1 MANFHLNLP
10 TWGSEALVLPLVNI
24 FGSAFEKLKCLTEFR
39 CSDPQETIMHALVTC
54 PFAIRVWFISDF
66 NINTQFFQNK
76 SFLDWLL
83 FWLTDHQSKLSKDNQ
98 CLFVAI
104 LWSLWTSRNNFIFQG
119 SRENFTAVL
128 ARARAMLLTRN
139 SRNPSLTTP
148 STIHVSISDKW
159 MPPSFGWIKC
169 NIDGA
174 FDDISGVNGAGYVM
188 RDFSRKA
195 TFCASL
201 VFDVQSAE
209 EAEARA
215 IWAVLKKAVEQHL
228 SHIIVESDA
237 KALIDQFS
245 SGNFD
250 GDSRTDAIFKDI
262 LFFSS
267 KLSAC
272 IFSFQPRSCN
282 SVAHELA
289 QWEKQNNSS
298 MYWSKPPVWIFPTVE
313 EDH

>member
-1 MANFHLNLP
+1 MANFPLNLP
-10 TWGSEALVLPLVNI
+10 TWGSEALGLPIVKI
-24 FGSAFEKLKCLTEFR
+24 FGSAFGKLKCLTEFR
-39 CSDPQETIMHALVTC
+39 
-54 PFAIRVWFISDF
+54 
-66 NINTQFFQNK
+66 NK

-83 FWLTDHQSKLSKDNQ
+83 FWLTDHQSKLSEDNQ

-119 SRENFTAVL
+119 IRENFTAVL

-169 NIDGA
+169 NTDGS
-174 FDDISGVNGAGYVM
+174 FDDISGANGAGYVM

-201 VFDVQSAE
+201 VFDVHSAE

-215 IWAVLKKAVEQHL
+215 IWPVLKKAVEQHL
-228 SHIIVESDA
+228 SHII
-237 KALIDQFS
+237 FS
-245 SGNFD
+245 
-250 GDSRTDAIFKDI
+250 A
-262 LFFSS
+262 
-267 KLSAC
+267 
-272 IFSFQPRSCN
+272 
-282 SVAHELA
+282 
-289 QWEKQNNSS
+289 
-298 MYWSKPPVWIFPTVE
+298 
-313 EDH
+313 

>member
-1 MANFHLNLP
+1 MTMHSMDCP
-10 TWGSEALVLPLVNI
+10 
-24 FGSAFEKLKCLTEFR
+24 R

-54 PFAIRVWFISDF
+54 PFASRVWFISDF

-83 FWLTDHQSKLSKDNQ
+83 FWLTDHQSKLSEDNQ

-119 SRENFTAVL
+119 IRENFTAVL
-128 ARARAMLLTRN
+128 ARARAMLLSRN

-148 STIHVSISDKW
+148 STIHVSISNKW
-159 MPPSFGWIKC
+159 MPPYFCWIKC
-169 NIDGA
+169 NTDGA
-174 FDDISGVNGAGYVM
+174 FDDISGANGAGYVM

-201 VFDVQSAE
+201 VFDVHSAE

-215 IWAVLKKAVEQHL
+215 IWAVLKKDVEQHL

-237 KALIDQFS
+237 KALIEQFS
-245 SGNFD
+245 AGIFD
-250 GDSRTDAIFKDI
+250 GDSRTDTIFKDI

-272 IFSFQPRSCN
+272 IVSFQPRSCN
-282 SVAHELA
+282 YVAHELS
-289 QWEKQNNSS
+289 QWAKQNNSS
-298 MYWSKPPVWIFPTVE
+298 MYWSKPPVWILPTVD